1 MSLGAYEI
9 FQAES
14 AIPDPVWPEL
24 TFQEISRIAFKDR
37 LIAGPDHPV
46 SSGCAVGDVGSPAV
60 QARRG
65 RRF

>member
-14 AIPDPVWPEL
+14 AIPDPTWPEL
-24 TFQEISRIAFKDR
+24 TFQEITRIAFKDR

-46 SSGCAVGDVGSPAV
+46 IK
-60 QARRG
+60 RLRG
-65 RRF
+65 G